1 MGLLQFTVCK
11 YIHVNYDLHGLN
23 MWNKL
28 PLAVRSAPTKK
39 SFKSKLKA
47 HLFALAYPP

>member
-1 MGLLQFTVCK
+1 VHKSKRYF
-11 YIHVNYDLHGLN
+11 DASFAFSAPN

-28 PLAVRSAPTKK
+28 PLAVRSAPTKTC
-39 SFKSKLKA
+39 FRSKLKA